1 MLIADA
7 HEAVEE
13 FEKLDRKCDLQ
24 QHLVEEVS
32 NYAAKVTKEK
42 NKLYRQSQA
51 LMERFADQ
59 LTVVDLK
66 EITEDEPAEEAAA
79 SGESGAA
86 GGEVDSQQND
96 RTALLTQIEGWKS
109 TAANLANCV
118 DFYSHSS
125 PQISSHQTLHSK
137 RSYSTRRKNEKKR

>member
-1 MLIADA
+1 MDVVIYNRVVLISDA

-66 EITEDEPAEEAAA
+66 EITEYEPAEEAAA

-96 RTALLTQIEGWKS
+96 RTALLTQIEGS
-109 TAANLANCV
+109 NSYCSAA
-118 DFYSHSS
+118 
-125 PQISSHQTLHSK
+125 K
-137 RSYSTRRKNEKKR
+137 RCGVSIHI